1 MKNENPN
8 APINRLKR
16 QLKERWSQSD
26 TPASE
31 PRFQLS
37 LLAKDIA
44 IFVFLPLLAVFLFKM
59 VESGLSGERKGRSA
73 QSERKADFKL
83 DPEKSQIIDFS
94 KGSGTIAAGAV
105 SIYGKKAPGTLVR
118 IRLLNVVETYSTAPV
133 HAQVVDSALGS
144 HLVGGTLLGEATPDT
159 NFDRINI
166 VFKFAR
172 DPNRQ
177 SVAVP
182 INARALSL
190 NGTLGLAAN
199 KKEGIVART
208 TLSAVGPTTQSL
220 QAQGDSLDLK
230 NLIVKA
236 FANGFMQELGNSATV
251 ENNRAQVLTLEPGSD
266 FFAEL
271 TDYFPGTN
279 K

>member
-1 MKNENPN
+1 MKAENPN

-16 QLKERWSQSD
+16 QLKERWSSSD

-37 LLAKDIA
+37 LVAKDIA
-44 IFVFLPLLAVFLFKM
+44 IFLFLPLFAVFLFKM
-59 VESGLSGERKGRSA
+59 VESGLTGERKGRSA
-73 QSERKADFKL
+73 QTERKSDFKL
-83 DPEKSQIIDFS
+83 DSAKSQIIDFS
-94 KGSGTIAAGAV
+94 KGGSGSSVNSVA
-105 SIYGKKAPGTLVR
+105 IYGKKAPGTLVR
-118 IRLLNVVETYSTAPV
+118 IRLLNLVETYSTAPV
-133 HAQVVDSALGS
+133 HAQIVDSALGS

-177 SVAVP
+177 SIAVP

-190 NGTLGLAAN
+190 NGTLGLSAN
-199 KKEGIVART
+199 KKEGIVARS
-208 TLSAVGPTTQSL
+208 TLSAVNPTTEEIETKS
-220 QAQGDSLDLK
+220 DSLDLK

-236 FANGFMQELGNSATV
+236 FANGFMQELGKSATV
-251 ENNRAQVLTLEPGSD
+251 ENNRAQVLTLVPGSD

-271 TDYFPGTN
+271 TDYFPGAN
-279 K
+279 